1 MDYEKAFSD
10 FLDTKEFDNA
20 ERALFEIT
28 RQAFK
33 AGWSAACEGKAS
45 NKIIDIK
52 QTDK

>member
-10 FLDTKEFDNA
+10 YLDTKEFDNA

-33 AGWSAACEGKAS
+33 AGWKAASENNTS
-45 NKIIDIK
+45 NKIIELK
-52 QTDK
+52 QLE